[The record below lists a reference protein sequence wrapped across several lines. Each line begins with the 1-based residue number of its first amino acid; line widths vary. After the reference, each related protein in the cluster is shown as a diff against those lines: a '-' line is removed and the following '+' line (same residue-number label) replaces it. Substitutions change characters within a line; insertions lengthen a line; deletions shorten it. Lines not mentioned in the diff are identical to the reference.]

1 MTRYMVNKA
10 MWSID
15 RSAANLRA
23 YQTDPGA
30 FLDSWERLAD
40 DPEPPYPDG
49 GTLTAAERSALE
61 TLDIGALYAMGAN
74 PFLLWQLVRSVLVP
88 HRMTIEELIVEFR
101 SAVEPHG
108 YPDFAT

>member
-1 MTRYMVNKA
+1 MSRYMVNKA

-15 RSAANLRA
+15 RSELHLRA
-23 YQTDPGA
+23 YAEDPGA
-30 FLDSWERLAD
+30 FLDGWERLAD

-49 GTLTAAERSALE
+49 GTLTPEERSALE
-61 TLDIGALYAMGAN
+61 TLDIAALYAMGAN

-88 HRMTIEELIVEFR
+88 DRMSFEELVIHFR
-101 SAVEPHG
+101 TAVERLG